1 MLIFPTYQTLL
12 TKTAA
17 GSSGIVT
24 DNLRLSYDFSDTDCW
39 NGNTSGNIADY
50 TVNNL
55 AGDHNDAIFR
65 DYVGSAYA
73 TTSDSSYIA
82 LSTAGGGALWSK
94 GYPSS
99 SASRRGPQLMLPGA
113 ASDSYTTVPTYNLPT
128 VAASDTDNLFNGVGN
143 GDWTWET
150 WWKNT
155 EHASLYGTKSSY
167 PFWLVIQT
175 TAGANRSFPVCT
187 ARTSASSNSAAGQFQ
202 FSRWDGSSW
211 TYGPEVDFTTGQQSG
226 WTNWTHI
233 VLSRQGTGS
242 SDIKV
247 YVNDSL
253 EGTMTGEDNIS
264 HLEYAYIGGRG
275 GNGSLDSVTGI
286 VRMYKGKAL
295 TASEVTTNWNAE
307 KARFGY

>member
-39 NGNTSGNIADY
+39 NGNTSSNIADY

-55 AGDHNDAIFR
+55 AGDHNDAFIR
-65 DYVGSAYA
+65 DFVS
-73 TTSDSSYIA
+73 TSYTNTSNSSYIE
-82 LSTAGGGALWSK
+82 LSNNGGGSIYSK
-94 GYPSS
+94 GDNSSAPSS
-99 SASRRGPQLMLPGA
+99 RGPIAVLAGA
-113 ASDSYTTVPTYNLPT
+113 YSYTAHLTIPYYNLST
-128 VAASDTDNLFNGVGN
+128 VAANDTDNLFNGVGN
-143 GDWTWET
+143 DDWTWET
-150 WWKNT
+150 WVRT
-155 EHASLYGTKSSY
+155 ASVYSSNSSSY
-167 PFWLVIQT
+167 SDGIFMVLGT
-175 TAGANRSFPVCT
+175 TAGADRLFLTRVYPTN
-187 ARTSASSNSAAGQFQ
+187 SSNSAAGKWE
-202 FSRWDGSSW
+202 FSYFDYSSW
-211 TYGPEVDFTTGQQSG
+211 DTWTVNISTGHQAN

-253 EGTMTGEDNIS
+253 AGTFTGADNIS
-264 HLEYAYIGGRG
+264 HLEYAYISGRG
-275 GNGSLDSVTGI
+275 GSGNLDTQVGI
-286 VRMYKGKAL
+286 TRMYKGKAL